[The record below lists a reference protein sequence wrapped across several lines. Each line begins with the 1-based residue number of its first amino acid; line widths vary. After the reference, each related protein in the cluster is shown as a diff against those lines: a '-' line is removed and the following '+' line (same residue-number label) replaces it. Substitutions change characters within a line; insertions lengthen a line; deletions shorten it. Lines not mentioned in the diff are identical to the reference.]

1 MFRRCDARQ
10 ARGRQPPHLGA
21 CKKLLPRVHRLS
33 SLGGEAWQARYKGRH
48 ALLTDTSSSH
58 FLTQRNGCSCS
69 PPRECH
75 SVAVHVGGCG
85 WMVGCGCGCF
95 IIFCSL
101 TFSFSLCRVRLNIA
115 PDQVRKREFPSPV
128 VLMSGVLHVV
138 IQSMQADCLASG
150 TLVAVA
156 ACQQLY
162 CT

>member
-75 SVAVHVGGCG
+75 SVAVHVGVGG
-85 WMVGCGCGCF
+85 WLGVDVGV
-95 IIFCSL
+95 S
-101 TFSFSLCRVRLNIA
+101 SFSA
-115 PDQVRKREFPSPV
+115 PLHFLSAYVEFV
-128 VLMSGVLHVV
+128 
-138 IQSMQADCLASG
+138 
-150 TLVAVA
+150 
-156 ACQQLY
+156 
-162 CT
+162 